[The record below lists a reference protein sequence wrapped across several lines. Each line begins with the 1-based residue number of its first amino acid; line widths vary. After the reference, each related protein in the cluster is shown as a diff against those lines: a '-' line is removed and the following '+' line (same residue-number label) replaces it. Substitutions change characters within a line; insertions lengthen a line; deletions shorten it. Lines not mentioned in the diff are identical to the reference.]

1 MNYGL
6 RAMGYGLNQLNR
18 NRIQR
23 FVLFFSFALLF
34 AVCRIHGFD
43 EALPAQSKDASLPTP
58 QDTCIVCHQKNA
70 DETIELFAHSTHS
83 RRSISCKECH
93 GGNASASEKQAAHSQ
108 NFTGKMTSN
117 QILERC
123 GSCHK
128 SQLTTFQNSRHYPVH
143 KNMARV
149 DCVQC
154 HGAHTVGKLQGD
166 SNFVYV
172 CAGCHG
178 LEYLP
183 GLPSPLQKTLDMTDE
198 IRNLWRDLEGKGAKP
213 TEEIVKLRR
222 ELRHEVG
229 EWVHATDVKGA
240 QENAAKFF
248 EMGERLKKLLTESRK

>member
-6 RAMGYGLNQLNR
+6 KAMGYGLHQLNR
-18 NRIQR
+18 NHFQKLVLFCS
-23 FVLFFSFALLF
+23 FVLCVGYQIHWFHGNLL
-34 AVCRIHGFD
+34 AQAKDVT
-43 EALPAQSKDASLPTP
+43 QSKNPDSCVA
-58 QDTCIVCHQKNA
+58 CHQKNA
-70 DETIELFAHSTHS
+70 DETLELFAHSTHS
-83 RRSISCKECH
+83 RRNLSCKECH
-93 GGNASASEKQAAHSQ
+93 GGDASANEKQLAHSQ

-128 SQLTTFQNSRHYPVH
+128 TQLATFQSSRHYPAH

-166 SNFVYV
+166 SNFAYV

-183 GLPSPLQKTLDMTDE
+183 ELPSPLQKTLGQTDE
-198 IRNLWRDLEGKGAKP
+198 IRNLWRDLEEQGVKP
-213 TEEIVKLRR
+213 ADESVKLRR
-222 ELRHEVG
+222 ELRHQVG
-229 EWVHATDVKGA
+229 EWVHATDVKAA

-248 EMGERLKKLLTESRK
+248 EMGDRLKKLLTESRK